1 MQYTK
6 ADQRSVYCSLSCRR
20 VFSKPKNAA
29 LRKKRPI
36 EEVVK
41 NNNLSVSGFPRSKL
55 VQILQYLLKQDVF
68 ESSIA
73 ARSVFPEL
81 FPQPVKRPEPPKILA
96 SAEQRDPVMEKT
108 TGLLETLWKSGIY
121 SDMILVSTERR
132 YNAHRAVVCLQSPVI
147 SKSCTFNT
155 TNTSRIK
162 TNNFSN
168 DDTTTVSFN
177 FLDDDPQSVDCVVQ
191 YFYRSDYEIPRP
203 TPGTDDEAD
212 VMFNEDADDS
222 AADDATSDDATSD
235 DATSDDSHLVIHVK
249 VFTLAERYDI
259 PPLKDLSLKKFEA
272 AARLHWKSN
281 YLVEAARE
289 AYTSTI
295 SDVQEMRKAVIRIL
309 YMQREL
315 LDEKHIK
322 DLLLEVPQIT
332 FDLLMRFHDMAKP
345 NSRSSMFGYR

>member
-1 MQYTK
+1 MQYSK

-20 VFSKPKNAA
+20 IFSKPKNAV

-41 NNNLSVSGFPRSKL
+41 NNNLSVFGFPRFKL
-55 VQILQYLLKQDVF
+55 VQILQYLLKQNVF

-81 FPQPVKRPEPPKILA
+81 FPQPPEPPKILA
-96 SAEQRDPVMEKT
+96 STEQRDSVMEKT

-121 SDMILVSTERR
+121 SDMMLVSTGKS

-147 SKSCTFNT
+147 SKSCAFNT
-155 TNTSRIK
+155 TNRSRIK
-162 TNNFSN
+162 PNISN
-168 DDTTTVSFN
+168 DDTITVSFN

-191 YFYRSDYEIPRP
+191 YFYRSDYEIPLP
-203 TPGTDDEAD
+203 TPGTDDETD
-212 VMFNEDADDS
+212 VMFKEDADHS
-222 AADDATSDDATSD
+222 AADDAA
-235 DATSDDSHLVIHVK
+235 SDDSHLVIHVK
-249 VFTLAERYDI
+249 VFTLAEKYDI

-281 YLVEAARE
+281 RLVEAAQE
-289 AYTSTI
+289 AYTSTV
-295 SDVQEMRKAVIRIL
+295 SDVQEMRKAVIKIL

-322 DLLLEVPQIT
+322 DLLLQVPQIA
-332 FDLLMRFHDMAKP
+332 FDLLMRFHEMAKP
-345 NSRSSMFGYR
+345 NSRSSMFRYG